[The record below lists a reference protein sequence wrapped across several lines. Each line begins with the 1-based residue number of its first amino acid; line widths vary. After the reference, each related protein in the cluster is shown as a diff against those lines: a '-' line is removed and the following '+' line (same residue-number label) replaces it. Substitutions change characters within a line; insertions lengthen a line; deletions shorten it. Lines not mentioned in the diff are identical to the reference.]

1 MRYEVLEQF
10 FGQPIEIT
18 LVSRGTY
25 SGILRQSE
33 YDDGSEEIVE
43 LEPGTDHG
51 KKRFSAWVLETDAIV
66 GVRLIKPH
74 TDDDDGDEDDCCEKS
89 S

>member
-10 FGQPIEIT
+10 FGMPIEVT

-25 SGILRQSE
+25 SGILRESE

-43 LEPGTDHG
+43 LESGSDST
-51 KKRFSAWVLETDAIV
+51 KKRFSPWTLEAKAIV
-66 GVRLIKPH
+66 GIRLIKPH
-74 TDDDDGDEDDCCEKS
+74 TDDDEDDCKDCDES
-89 S
+89 A